1 MKNKFQK
8 LKELKEGEVI
18 ANLPTKV
25 GSFVNATIE
34 RNDTEHK
41 QLHISSE
48 GVIPLVV
55 NYSDVTN
62 SSDFVVANAMAY
74 MASEF
79 TKPKDNIEYFI
90 FGEDA
95 CQLLLEGGMDE
106 LVSEINKDDS
116 DVSFALYEFDLSSPT
131 PADLLHNF
139 SGYGDYQTLTKENYL
154 TLKNLQ

>member
-1 MKNKFQK
+1 MKNKFK
-8 LKELKEGEVI
+8 VLKGLKEGEVI

-48 GVIPLVV
+48 GLIPLVV

-79 TKPKDNIEYFI
+79 TKPNDNVEYFI

-95 CQLLLEGGMDE
+95 CQVLLQGGMDE
-106 LVSEINKDDS
+106 LLSEINKEDS
-116 DVSFALYEFDLSSPT
+116 PISFALYEFDLSSPT
-131 PADLLHNF
+131 PADMLNEF
-139 SGYGDYQTLTKENYL
+139 SGWGDYQLLTKENYL
-154 TLKNLQ
+154 TLKNL